1 MNYLPNMAS
10 TKHVGYKIS
19 LSEARRKCS
28 EQHSCFTLVESTEHI
43 CFHPRFLGRLKEGV
57 AEELN
62 SRLMKYS
69 DLLQGVPVCY
79 ENFKILQRSGSIIN
93 ELPNIH
99 FDVKVNFI
107 VFKPSIGSKL
117 VGVVNKIAVDHVG
130 CLIHNCFNA
139 SVAKSNFKNGL
150 IYDSLDIGSKFSFR
164 VIGTE
169 AVNGV
174 LAITGEVS
182 EHRKSRWEYTDNPK
196 CQEYTKGF
204 LRW

>member
-1 MNYLPNMAS
+1 MRLVSGYISTCRYLLSPNMNYLPNMAS
-10 TKHVGYKIS
+10 TKQVGYKIS

-117 VGVVNKIAVDHVG
+117 VGVVNKIGVDHVG

-182 EHRKSRWEYTDNPK
+182 EHRKSR
-196 CQEYTKGF
+196 
-204 LRW
+204 

>member
-1 MNYLPNMAS
+1 MNYLLNMAS
-10 TKHVGYKIS
+10 TEHVGYKIS

-117 VGVVNKIAVDHVG
+117 VGVVNKIGVDHVG

-150 IYDSLDIGSKFSFR
+150 IYDSLDIGSQFSFR

-182 EHRKSRWEYTDNPK
+182 KHRKSR
-196 CQEYTKGF
+196 
-204 LRW
+204 